1 MRSQNRSRTLRNA
14 ATAFAVLA
22 VVGSAAYLSL
32 NTGQK
37 MASETAVLTR
47 VGPESGSM
55 LADDPQAAVSG
66 NSASGALQGEIKGH
80 RPLMLLSAKAPVE
93 GAPLVFTAAQS
104 PYEKGRVLRLK
115 SLGHTVWATMAKGER
130 IALPSLDGESLQGTV
145 NIVSRDPGWLRMG
158 GTLDDDQGT
167 FQLNS
172 SADQVEGGVYFP
184 RLGVGYEIRMD
195 GTDLV
200 LVERHLSALVCYP
213 GIKAAPEAVARDTS
227 GVVAR
232 APGAQVI
239 PAINTRPGAKGVIYV
254 DFAGGVINST
264 AWGKSITALPSVLS
278 GDSITQVM
286 TRAAEDFA
294 PFDITLTTMRSVYDA
309 APLYT
314 RMRAVVTPTDLA
326 GPGTGG
332 VAFVGSW
339 KNGASDIVCWVFNE
353 GVKSCAD
360 TIAHEVGHTLGLL
373 HHGTRSG
380 AKEYYSGHGGGLSV
394 PTSWGPI
401 MGTPFSVNLTQWSR
415 GEYFDASN
423 TAQDDLFVIGRANN
437 FGTVLAPGSYGA
449 VRALPL
455 NGSLFQ
461 TSGTLVSQLDSNVY
475 QFATTGGKLTATVR
489 PTSSVGTGD
498 FRLDLL
504 DGNGASVV
512 VADPTDALGASISQ
526 TLIAGVYRLK
536 VVPTGFGAAPTGGYK
551 IGYSPYGSLGGYSLT
566 GIVEGA
572 NSLPSFLN
580 SKLIT
585 GTEELPMSVTFDV
598 TDSSNTTVTTL
609 VQKLPPGLTLTT
621 GSVVAGGKLVLSGIP
636 AKGSS
641 NGAWS
646 ITLLAK
652 SKAGET
658 RTEFNLVISQQSLS
672 LASALGGAVANITTL
687 PTAPWIGVS
696 RTLATGSSGI
706 VAQSAPTSDK
716 ATSVIRCEYTAPGG
730 TGSSWSVMTFYW
742 QCDTEQN
749 KDIAQCKVDGV
760 LAKDMLTGRPL
771 VLSGKRDWTK
781 QTVLLS
787 GTGTRRIEFA
797 YTKDANLKVGADRV
811 WVYGIDIGQPPVI
824 TTSPVA
830 SLRVSPGTGV
840 GSENFSLTAVASGA
854 TSVGWWKNGV
864 ELSNGTSASGSVIS
878 GASTGNLTVKG
889 AKAADAGVYWFVAR
903 NSWGAVV
910 SSRATVLVWVPP
922 VFTSQPVAP
931 VGLKLG
937 DPLFLT
943 AQVNGAQP
951 IFYQWKKD
959 GVGGRWSSTPSLVI
973 NKTTAASAGRYV
985 LVAVNPS
992 GTVTSQEVTVSF
1004 SQTVGAK
1011 PTAVAK

>member
-1 MRSQNRSRTLRNA
+1 MKTQNRSQALRNA

-22 VVGSAAYLSL
+22 VVGSGAYLGL
-32 NTGQK
+32 NSGQK
-37 MASETAVLTR
+37 IASDAPVSTR
-47 VGPESGSM
+47 VGTESDSVLTG
-55 LADDPQAAVSG
+55 DTQAAIPSNAG
-66 NSASGALQGEIKGH
+66 SGAAQGEGKVA
-80 RPLMLLSAKAPVE
+80 RPLMLLTPKAPVE
-93 GAPLVFTAAQS
+93 GARLVFAAAQS
-104 PYEKGRVLRLK
+104 PYEKGRVLRLRPA
-115 SLGHTVWATMAKGER
+115 GHTALGTVAVGQR
-130 IALPSLDGESLQGTV
+130 ITLPSFDGESLQGTV
-145 NIVSRDPGWLRMG
+145 NLVSTDPGWLRMG
-158 GTLDDDQGT
+158 GTLDDDKGT
-167 FQLNS
+167 FQLNA
-172 SADQVEGGVYFP
+172 SADQVEGGIYLT

-195 GTDLV
+195 GADLV

-213 GIKAAPEAVARDTS
+213 GIKSAPQSVSRDSS
-227 GVVAR
+227 GLVAR
-232 APGAQVI
+232 ATGTQVI
-239 PAINTRPGAKGVIYV
+239 PAINTRPGAKGVIFV

-286 TRAAEDFA
+286 IRAAEDFA
-294 PFDITLTTMRSVYDA
+294 PFDITLTTIRSVYDA

-314 RMRAVVTPTDLA
+314 RMRAVVTPTDVA

-360 TIAHEVGHTLGLL
+360 TIAHEVGHTLGLF
-373 HHGTRSG
+373 HHGTKSG
-380 AKEYYSGHGGGLSV
+380 GKEYYSGHGGGLSV

-401 MGTPFSVNLTQWSR
+401 MGAPFSVNLTQWSR
-415 GEYFDASN
+415 GEYYDAAN
-423 TAQDDLFVIGRANN
+423 TTQDDLFVIGKANN
-437 FGTVLAPGSYGA
+437 FGTVSAAGSYGS

-461 TSGTLVSQLDSNVY
+461 TSGTLVSQADSNVY

-489 PTSSVGTGD
+489 PASAVGTGD

-536 VVPTGFGAAPTGGYK
+536 VVPTGTGAVPTGGYK

-566 GIVEGA
+566 GTVEGA

-585 GTEELPMSVTFDV
+585 GTEELPMSVTFEV
-598 TDSSNTTVTTL
+598 TDSGNTTVTPL

-621 GSVVAGGKLVLSGIP
+621 GSLGGGGKLVLSGTP

-641 NGAWS
+641 SGAWS

-672 LASALGGAVANITTL
+672 LASALGGVVTNITTP

-696 RTLATGSSGI
+696 KTLATGSSGI
-706 VAQSAPTSDK
+706 VAQSAPTADK
-716 ATSVIRCEYTAPGG
+716 ATSLIRCEYTAPGG
-730 TGSSWSVMTFYW
+730 TGSSWSVLTFYW
-742 QCDTEQN
+742 QSDTEPN
-749 KDIAQCKVDGV
+749 KDVAQCKIDGV
-760 LAKDMLTGRPL
+760 LAKDMLTGQPL
-771 VLSGKRDWTK
+771 VLSGKRDWIK

-797 YTKDANLKVGADRV
+797 YTKDANLKVGADQV

-824 TTSPVA
+824 KTSPVA
-830 SLRVSPGTGV
+830 SLRVTPGAGV
-840 GSENFSLTAVASGA
+840 GSQNFSLTAEASGA

-864 ELSNGTSASGSVIS
+864 ALSNGTSASGSVIS
-878 GASTGNLTVKG
+878 GVATGTLTVTG

-903 NSWGAVV
+903 NNWGAVV
-910 SSRATVLVWVPP
+910 SRRVEVLVWVPP

-1004 SQTVGAK
+1004 SRTAGANT
-1011 PTAVAK
+1011 TAVAK